1 VLQPRPLFKIALF
14 TGTLLLAGTGWAQKI
29 YTCVDKNGRRLTSD
43 RPIME
48 CIDREQRELGRSG
61 VVQRVIPPSQ
71 TLEDKAR
78 ADAERKA
85 AEQSRQK
92 ATEALQR
99 DRALVLRYPNQATHN
114 RARAEALSQVD
125 LVIEGLSARE
135 QSLVA
140 RIVDIDRQ
148 LTSFSGQPD
157 SAPALLRRQRLDT
170 DAELGQQRRL
180 LQQQRVERERID
192 ARFDDE
198 LGRLQ
203 KLWTGEGR

>member
-1 VLQPRPLFKIALF
+1 MLVAVP
-14 TGTLLLAGTGWAQKI
+14 GWAQKI
-29 YTCVDKNGRRLTSD
+29 YTCVDKTGRKLTSD
-43 RPIME
+43 RPILE
-48 CIDREQRELGRSG
+48 CIDREQRELNRSG

-78 ADAERKA
+78 IDAERKA
-85 AEQSRQK
+85 TEQSRQR
-92 ATEALQR
+92 ATETLQR

-114 RARAEALSQVD
+114 RARADALSQVD

-135 QSLVA
+135 KSLET
-140 RIVDIDRQ
+140 RIIDIDRQ
-148 LTSFSGQPD
+148 LASFSGQPD
-157 SAPALLRRQRLDT
+157 GAPALLRRQRMDT
-170 DAELGQQRRL
+170 NAELGQQRRL
-180 LQQQRVERERID
+180 LLQQRMERERIG